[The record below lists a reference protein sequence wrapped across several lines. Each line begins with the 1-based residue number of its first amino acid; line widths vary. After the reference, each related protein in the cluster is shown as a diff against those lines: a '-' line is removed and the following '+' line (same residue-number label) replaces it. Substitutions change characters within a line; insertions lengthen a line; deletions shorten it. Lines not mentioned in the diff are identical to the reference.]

1 MPFATINGCR
11 IHYELTGPGGRPT
24 ITLLNGLTQSVRQ
37 WAAYADH
44 FAGRGY
50 RVLNYDMP
58 GQGRSSKPIIG
69 IGFDR
74 QCATLLGLLDHLEI
88 DRTHLGGI
96 SFGGVVAL
104 RFAIE
109 HGERLRSLIV
119 MSAFAETTAQLRF
132 LGAALH
138 EGLTQIGLPYLQ
150 SLLYPM
156 NMSSAW
162 LEANAERI
170 PEMRR
175 LGYIA
180 NDLYALQHLIES
192 LNDFE
197 PLTPRLSRID
207 CPTLLM
213 NGEFDFFTPRE
224 CHDVMRRHVRNSRL
238 LIMPRAFHAFTLEM
252 PALTMRQI
260 EVFVDAVD
268 RGAWRGDQSVWVAH
282 EDPAAEPACWRYDGD
297 HLRAIAAAPRC
308 DAPAAKPARGA
319 KGRAPVPSR
328 KKLAT

>member
-1 MPFATINGCR
+1 MPFATIEGCS
-11 IHYELTGPGGRPT
+11 IHYELSGPSGRPA
-24 ITLLNGLTQSVRQ
+24 ITFLNGLTQSVRL
-37 WAAYADH
+37 WAAYAEH
-44 FAGRGY
+44 FAARGY
-50 RVLNYDMP
+50 RVLSYDMP
-58 GQGRSSKPIIG
+58 GQGRSSKPILG
-69 IGFDR
+69 IGFER
-74 QCATLLGLLDHLEI
+74 QCTTLLGLLDHLEI

-138 EGLTQIGLPYLQ
+138 EGLTQVGLPYLQ

-170 PEMRR
+170 PEMKRM
-175 LGYIA
+175 GYIG

-192 LNDFE
+192 LADFE
-197 PLTPRLSRID
+197 PLTPRLSCID

-224 CHDVMRRHVRNSRL
+224 CHDLMRRHIRASRL

-260 EVFVDAVD
+260 EAFVEAVD
-268 RGAWRGDQSVWVAH
+268 RGAWRGDQSVWVAQ
-282 EDPAAEPACWRYDGD
+282 EDPAAEPPCWRYDGD
-297 HLRAIAAAPRC
+297 PLRAISAAPVR
-308 DAPAAKPARGA
+308 ASTRT
-319 KGRAPVPSR
+319 KGRAPAAAAR
-328 KKLAT
+328 KRLST

>member
-1 MPFATINGCR
+1 MPFATIDGNR
-11 IHYELTGPGGRPT
+11 IHYDLSGPSGRPV

-37 WAAYADH
+37 WSAYVEH
-44 FAGRGY
+44 FAARGY
-50 RVLNYDMP
+50 RVLSYDMP
-58 GQGRSSKPIIG
+58 GQGRSSKPILG

-74 QCATLLGLLDHLEI
+74 QCAALLGLLDHLEI
-88 DRTHLGGI
+88 ERTHLGGI
-96 SFGGVVAL
+96 SFGGLVAL

-162 LEANAERI
+162 LDANAERI

-175 LGYIA
+175 LGYIG
-180 NDLYALQHLIES
+180 NDLYALQQLIES
-192 LNDFE
+192 LADFE
-197 PLTPRLSRID
+197 PLTPQLSRID

-213 NGEFDFFTPRE
+213 NGEFDFFTPRA
-224 CHDVMRRHVRNSRL
+224 CHDSMRRHIRASRL

-260 EVFVDAVD
+260 EVFVEAVD
-268 RGAWRGDQSVWVAH
+268 RGGWSGDQSVWVAE
-282 EDPAAEPACWRYDGD
+282 EDPAAEPACWRYEGD
-297 HLRAIAAAPRC
+297 PLRAIGARPSKPAKKRTPPAPR
-308 DAPAAKPARGA
+308 KR
-319 KGRAPVPSR
+319 RSQ
-328 KKLAT
+328 